1 MFGLRS
7 ARSRAVAAGALGLLL
22 LAGVATTAAVD
33 RAPGTTLWL
42 VIGLSAAA
50 FLVAAGAVAMVIVS
64 VVRPLA
70 ALRASAR
77 AITAGDLEARAKV
90 SGPEEVVSLARDFNA
105 MTDALS
111 ARVEELRASRQILET
126 TTQGI
131 TDSILLL
138 SKDFEILWANKTG
151 LEGNGR
157 EIAEG
162 LGKRCYEVTHGRE
175 SPCDDRLHPCPIHEL
190 QASGEP
196 VAVTH
201 THLDSEGIET
211 SLEITAYPIRDEQGE
226 IVQFVHVSR
235 DITERK
241 RAEEALRE
249 SEAELSAIYDNAPP
263 VMILVDED
271 RRVRKVNYTAV
282 KFSQRSAE
290 DMIGRRGGEA
300 LRCAHSLDDPE
311 GCGFGAS
318 CGACPVRSVVVETFE
333 TGNDHYQVEANL
345 ELASAEGEV
354 TVLVSTTLLSLTEG
368 QRVLVCI
375 EDISERKRAEEERE
389 RLLHNMGERIKE
401 LTCMYRVTSSARTRE
416 AIEEVIQDAVAAIPP
431 AWSYPEITRAKVS
444 FDGR

>member
-1 MFGLRS
+1 MAGMVSEAEVIVADLEEMTHEHQQTF
-7 ARSRAVAAGALGLLL
+7 AASRASAGRAA
-22 LAGVATTAAVD
+22 D
-33 RAPGTTLWL
+33 TTLWL
-42 VIGLSAAA
+42 LIGFSAAA
-50 FLVAAGAVAMVIVS
+50 FLVAAGTVAMLMVS

-70 ALRASAR
+70 SLQASAR
-77 AITAGDLEARAKV
+77 AITAGNLEASATV
-90 SGPEEVVSLARDFNA
+90 SGPEEVASLARDFNA

-111 ARVEELRASRQILET
+111 ARVEELRASRQMLET

-131 TDSILLL
+131 TDSILLV
-138 SKDFEILWANKTG
+138 SKDFEILWANKAG
-151 LEGNGR
+151 LQETGR
-157 EIAEG
+157 EIAEV

-175 SPCDDRLHPCPIHEL
+175 SPCDGRLDPCPIQEL

-196 VAVTH
+196 GTVTH
-201 THLDSEGIET
+201 THLGPEGIET

-235 DITERK
+235 DISERK

-318 CGACPVRSVVVETFE
+318 CGACPVR
-333 TGNDHYQVEANL
+333 
-345 ELASAEGEV
+345 
-354 TVLVSTTLLSLTEG
+354 
-368 QRVLVCI
+368 
-375 EDISERKRAEEERE
+375 
-389 RLLHNMGERIKE
+389 
-401 LTCMYRVTSSARTRE
+401 
-416 AIEEVIQDAVAAIPP
+416 
-431 AWSYPEITRAKVS
+431 
-444 FDGR
+444 